1 MSFHK
6 LQVFPIKKLNHY
18 RVMYDDRTIDQLED
32 WEVQVAIW
40 TAESMRRKGF
50 SNDVIAGMVNLR
62 SSEVDKLFDLYG

>member
-1 MSFHK
+1 
-6 LQVFPIKKLNHY
+6 
-18 RVMYDDRTIDQLED
+18 MYDDRTIDQLKD

-62 SSEVDKLFDLYG
+62 SSEIDKLFFMGTNE